1 MRWCDLMRLEAKTF
15 RRWQHREKY
24 SNEPGAKEHLS
35 GPDTATCRVPTDLNV
50 CFLVRWHLSEAER
63 RDIAP
68 HAKGLGKAPTRV
80 AGIYQVSGEGE
91 QPAQKQQHYVV
102 NTGLHTHSTTDE
114 LSAKTQWLLFRQTT
128 IPTCTSSTAPLL
140 RPDILLYLCEG

>member
-1 MRWCDLMRLEAKTF
+1 MRLEARTF
-15 RRWQHREKY
+15 RRWQCGEKY
-24 SNEPGAKEHLS
+24 SNDRGEARSPGPS
-35 GPDTATCRVPTDLNV
+35 NICRGPDTATCRVPTDLNV
-50 CFLVRWHLSEAER
+50 CLLVRWHLSEAER
-63 RDIAP
+63 RDVAP

-114 LSAKTQWLLFRQTT
+114 QSAKTQWLLFRQTT
-128 IPTCTSSTAPLL
+128 IPTSTSSTAPLP
-140 RPDILLYLCEG
+140 RPDILLYLSEG